1 MVLVEARYLV
11 YWQAILLPSL
21 VVHKALL
28 TRIVKRLAQ
37 DEINFSPV
45 VMNWIYLAKELQGQD
60 FRQNLKTEI

>member
-1 MVLVEARYLV
+1 MVLVEARYLE

-28 TRIVKRLAQ
+28 AHIVYRLAQ

-45 VMNWIYLAKELQGQD
+45 VINWTYLAKELQRQD
-60 FRQNLKTEI
+60 FRRNLKTEI